1 MSAGGIESVRIGVS
15 WEAVEP
21 TPPEEPAAPG
31 EAPHHSYQWSN
42 IDRQVEVAASHDL
55 EVLPFLYRTPGWV
68 AKSDRTLPTRSKAQR
83 GAWRAFVRAAVRR
96 YGPGGDFWVEHSPF
110 SPDPLPLRPIRR
122 WQIWNEE
129 NFHYFAFPVSPG
141 DYSRLLAVAAKAIRS
156 VDPGARV
163 LLGGLYG
170 RPSGNLPS
178 AMPAPRYLQ
187 RLYAIPGIRRS
198 FDDAAVHPYAPGAGG
213 MLRLVEEARR
223 VIVKHHDDAG
233 IIVTEF
239 GWGSQDGR
247 RAAEFERGLRGQAR
261 QLRRAYRLLIA
272 ARHRLR
278 LRGTYWFSWKDAK
291 PGPGVCRIC
300 NSTGLFRRGAGFKAK
315 PAWKAF
321 TTFTGGRTFPH

>member
-1 MSAGGIESVRIGVS
+1 
-15 WEAVEP
+15 
-21 TPPEEPAAPG
+21 
-31 EAPHHSYQWSN
+31 
-42 IDRQVEVAASHDL
+42 
-55 EVLPFLYRTPGWV
+55 
-68 AKSDRTLPTRSKAQR
+68 
-83 GAWRAFVRAAVRR
+83 
-96 YGPGGDFWVEHSPF
+96 
-110 SPDPLPLRPIRR
+110 
-122 WQIWNEE
+122 
-129 NFHYFAFPVSPG
+129 
-141 DYSRLLAVAAKAIRS
+141 
-156 VDPGARV
+156 
-163 LLGGLYG
+163 
-170 RPSGNLPS
+170 
-178 AMPAPRYLQ
+178 
-187 RLYAIPGIRRS
+187 
-198 FDDAAVHPYAPGAGG
+198 

-223 VIVKHHDDAG
+223 VIVKYHDDAG

-278 LRGTYWFSWKDAK
+278 LRGTYWFSWRDAK